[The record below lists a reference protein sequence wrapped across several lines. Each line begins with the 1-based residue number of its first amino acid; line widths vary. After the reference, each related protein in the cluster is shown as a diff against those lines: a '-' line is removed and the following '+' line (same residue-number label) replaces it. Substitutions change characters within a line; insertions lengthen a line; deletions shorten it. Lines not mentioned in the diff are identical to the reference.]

1 MAQINLALRR
11 PNFEGIEDPITRE
24 ALQYLYEASLAAPF
38 LRSNFQFFSVTYDG
52 PVSEQRVY
60 HRLGF
65 VPKDIIQTAIL
76 DTDGAG
82 PYTSTYHYELFTPD
96 YLVISTTGACV
107 IRLFA
112 GAYQDV

>member
-11 PNFEGIEDPITRE
+11 PNFEGVQDPVARE

-38 LRSNFQFFSVTYDG
+38 LRSNFQFFTVTYG
-52 PVSEQRVY
+52 APVVQQRLY
-60 HRLGF
+60 HRMGF

-82 PYTSTYHYELFTPD
+82 PYTSTYHYELFTSE
-96 YLVISTTGACV
+96 YLVISTTGPCV

>member
-11 PNFEGIEDPITRE
+11 PNFEGIEDPIARE
-24 ALQYLYEASLAAPF
+24 ALQYLYEASIGAAF
-38 LRSNFQFFSVTYDG
+38 LRSNFQFFTVTYETA
-52 PVSEQRVY
+52 VTEERLY
-60 HRLGF
+60 HRMGF

-76 DTDGAG
+76 DTDGGG
-82 PYTSTYHYELFTPD
+82 PYTSTYHYGLFTSE
-96 YLVISTTGACV
+96 YLVISTTGPCV